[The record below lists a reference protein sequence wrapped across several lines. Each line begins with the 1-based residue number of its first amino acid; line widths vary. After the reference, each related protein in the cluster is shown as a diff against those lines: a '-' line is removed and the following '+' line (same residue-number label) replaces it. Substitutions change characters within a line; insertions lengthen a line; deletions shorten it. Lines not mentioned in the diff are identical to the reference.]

1 PHALGD
7 LVEIGDMCE
16 RAAAELGHFRSQ
28 EKIGRAADGNCVEPG
43 TAKVLP
49 HGGKNLL
56 FVAEVTV
63 GEQNNMAQIAGS
75 LRLAHQVK
83 QGRKH
88 LGPTA
93 GFEALNKMPST
104 GDVLG
109 VGGKRLRG
117 KLKIAVIEREDG
129 EAVVLMQAVEAL
141 QQRASG
147 LLDRSARHGA
157 GNVDHVKHLNG
168 DALCRLN

>member
-1 PHALGD
+1 
-7 LVEIGDMCE
+7 M
-16 RAAAELGHFRSQ
+16 
-28 EKIGRAADGNCVEPG
+28 
-43 TAKVLP
+43 T
-49 HGGKNLL
+49 
-56 FVAEVTV
+56 
-63 GEQNNMAQIAGS
+63 QIARS
-75 LRLAHQVK
+75 LRLAHQMK

-88 LGPTA
+88 LGATA
-93 GFEALNKMPST
+93 GFESLNKMPST

-147 LLDRSARHGA
+147 LLDRSARHRA
-157 GNVDHVKHLNG
+157 GNVDHVKHLDG
-168 DALCRLN
+168 DALCRLNGGRESGKQKVGIARRRLAWQSALGREKERCLRLCALGLLNFQNEILIGQGRASRELNMLAAVGQVLD